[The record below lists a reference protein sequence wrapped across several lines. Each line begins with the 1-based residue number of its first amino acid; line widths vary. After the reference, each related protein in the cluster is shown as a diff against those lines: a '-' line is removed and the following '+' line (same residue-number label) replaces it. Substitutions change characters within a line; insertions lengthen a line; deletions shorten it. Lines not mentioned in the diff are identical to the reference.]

1 LTASAYSAG
10 IGHRRQTD
18 TIRRHPYT
26 QLFISCEREVSYF
39 RFGYKHV
46 ARRRRRPLPI
56 DAVALN
62 TIQMVDR
69 RTLCPLVS
77 LTIQPSLGLRPVVK
91 QKKIGKVQSAT
102 GSSAK
107 YIGTLSSPRVTT
119 QYGQTCKAS
128 EKSVVD
134 PVDIETKVRRAS
146 VAGPDAG

>member
-1 LTASAYSAG
+1 M
-10 IGHRRQTD
+10 
-18 TIRRHPYT
+18 
-26 QLFISCEREVSYF
+26 QLFISCEREVSNF

-46 ARRRRRPLPI
+46 ARRRRPI

-62 TIQMVDR
+62 AIQMVDR